1 VDRLSPLSVRTP
13 AWGVASL
20 VLVALLATLAA
31 GLVGGVFEA
40 GAIADAGAAV
50 RVLLPVTGVL
60 GNLAVATTVGGLLAA
75 AFLLPADADRSRAL
89 TTAAVAAGTWTL
101 VALVDLFIVFAD
113 VLGAR
118 LGEGDVGELL
128 GSFMR
133 LPLGR
138 VLAAVVVVA
147 AVVTVL
153 ALLVETPTGS
163 AWLLGLVAAA
173 VALVSLT
180 GHTSG
185 ADNHRVAVSAMF
197 LHLAGAAAWLGP
209 LVVLAVLRVRGGLT
223 ATLPVVVARYSRV
236 ALWCYVVVGV
246 SGFVSAWVRVGSLDA
261 LGTAYGA
268 LVLTKV
274 VLLVLLGVLGWAHR
288 RGLSRRLA
296 AADGPHRWVFWRLAA
311 VELAAMGAVSGVA
324 AALAGTSPPVP
335 DEAPAAPTPAQV
347 VTGEPLPPEQT
358 GASWFA
364 EWRPDVLM
372 LLVVVAGVL
381 VYVRWHLRLRAR
393 GDRWS
398 GGRTASWLVGMA
410 ILAWV
415 TSGGPAVYGHV
426 LFSAHMVQHMVLA
439 MVIPIF
445 LVMAAPVTLALRALP
460 ARKDGSRGPREWLL
474 VLVHSRWGRF
484 FAHPGVAAAN
494 FAGSMMVFYYSG
506 LFELSL
512 TTHVGH
518 LAMIAHFSLAGY
530 LFANALIGIDP
541 GPQRPG
547 YPQRLL
553 LLFATMAFHA
563 FFGVTLVTSESLMVA
578 DWFGLLGRPWGD
590 SAIVDQQLGGS
601 IAWGIG
607 EIPTML
613 LAIVVAVRWAK
624 DDERTATRRDRRV
637 ERSGDTE
644 LDDYNAMLA
653 RLAERD

>member
-1 VDRLSPLSVRTP
+1 MDRPRDLSARVP
-13 AWGVASL
+13 AWGIVAL
-20 VLVALLATLAA
+20 VVSALLATGIA
-31 GLVGGVFEA
+31 GIVGGVFEA
-40 GAIADAGAAV
+40 DVISDAGTVV

-60 GNLAVATTVGGLLAA
+60 GNLALATVAGGLFAA
-75 AFLLPADADRSRAL
+75 AFLLPQGTDRARAL
-89 TTAAVAAGTWTL
+89 TVTAGAAGVWTL
-101 VALVDLFIVFAD
+101 VAIGDLLVVFAD
-113 VLGAR
+113 VLGAAAT
-118 LGEGDVGELL
+118 GGDTGALL
-128 GSFMR
+128 TSFLR

-138 VLAAVVVVA
+138 VLAAVVLIA
-147 AVVTVL
+147 AALTVL
-153 ALLVETPTGS
+153 ALLVNTPTGS
-163 AWLLGLVAAA
+163 AWLLALVAVA
-173 VALVSLT
+173 VSLVSLT

-185 ADNHRVAVSAMF
+185 ADNHRIAVSAMF
-197 LHLAGAAAWLGP
+197 LHLAGAAVWLGP
-209 LVVLAVLRVRGGLT
+209 LVVLAVLRLRGGLRDGL
-223 ATLPVVVARYSRV
+223 AAVVGRYSQV
-236 ALWCYVVVGV
+236 ALWCYVVVGA
-246 SGFVSAWVRVGSLDA
+246 SGLVSAWVRIGSASA
-261 LGTAYGA
+261 LGTPYAWLVGA
-268 LVLTKV
+268 KV
-274 VLLVLLGVLGWAHR
+274 VLLVALGALGWAHR
-288 RGLSRRLA
+288 RGISRGLA
-296 AADGPHRWVFWRLAA
+296 EPGRAQGWLFWRLAA

-324 AALAGTSPPVP
+324 AALAGTPPPVP
-335 DEAPAAPTPAQV
+335 DEPPLAPTPAQV
-347 VTGEPLPPEQT
+347 VTGEVLPPEQT
-358 GASWFA
+358 GAAWFTQ
-364 EWRPDVLM
+364 WRPDVLM
-372 LLVVVAGVL
+372 LLVVVAGAL
-381 VYVRWHLRLRAR
+381 AYTRWALRLRRR
-393 GDRWS
+393 GDHWS
-398 GGRTASWLVGMA
+398 AGRTASWLVGMVV
-410 ILAWV
+410 LAWV

-439 MVIPIF
+439 MVIPLF

-474 VLVHSRWGRF
+474 VLVHSRWGKF
-484 FAHPGVAAAN
+484 FANPGVAALN
-494 FAGSMMVFYYSG
+494 FAGSMMLFYYSG

-512 TTHVGH
+512 STHVGH

-530 LFANALIGIDP
+530 LFANALVGIDP

-624 DDERTATRRDRRV
+624 DDERAATRRDRRV
-637 ERSGDTE
+637 DRSGDTE